1 MDYPEKVFIT
11 LFLSPKRYNL
21 LNDII
26 NYTFSGVFYFK
37 QIYFFNTGS
46 QVIFTPSFLKIFWST
61 SLSITVQ

>member
-26 NYTFSGVFYFK
+26 NYTSSGVFS
-37 QIYFFNTGS
+37 FFIR
-46 QVIFTPSFLKIFWST
+46 IFAPER
-61 SLSITVQ
+61 V

>member
-1 MDYPEKVFIT
+1 MDYLKKVFIT
-11 LFLSPKRYNL
+11 LFFVPEKYNL

-37 QIYFFNTGS
+37 LIYFFNTGS
-46 QVIFTPSFLKIFWST
+46 QVISTPSFLKIFWST

>member
-26 NYTFSGVFYFK
+26 NFRGYFHFK

-46 QVIFTPSFLKIFWST
+46 QVISTPSFLKIFLST
-61 SLSITVQ
+61 SLSITVL

>member
-26 NYTFSGVFYFK
+26 NYTFSGVF
-37 QIYFFNTGS
+37 
-46 QVIFTPSFLKIFWST
+46 FLS
-61 SLSITVQ
+61 

>member
-26 NYTFSGVFYFK
+26 KYTFSGVFL
-37 QIYFFNTGS
+37 FFIR
-46 QVIFTPSFLKIFWST
+46 IFAPER
-61 SLSITVQ
+61 V

>member
-1 MDYPEKVFIT
+1 MNYPEKVFIT

-37 QIYFFNTGS
+37 LIYFFNTDS
-46 QVIFTPSFLKIFWST
+46 QVISTPSFLKIFWST

>member
-26 NYTFSGVFYFK
+26 NYNLFG
-37 QIYFFNTGS
+37 GS
-46 QVIFTPSFLKIFWST
+46 FHL
-61 SLSITVQ
+61 LSVYLPPKGYNIILSHI